1 MDKISVVVPCYNEE
15 EALPVYYK
23 EMCRVMDEMKDV
35 VFELIFVDDGSSD
48 ATLGIMKDLNEKDSR
63 CRYLSF
69 SRNFGKEAA
78 IYAGLKA
85 SEGDYVALM
94 DVDLQDPPTLLP
106 EMYEILQ
113 EDGYDN
119 VATKRVTRTGEPRIR
134 SFLSESFYKF
144 VNAISKTEIVDGARD
159 YRLMKR
165 KMVQAVLEMSEYNR
179 FSKGIFGWVG
189 FRTKWL
195 QYDNIERSAGK
206 TKWSM
211 WKLFKYSV
219 EGITGFSV
227 APLSLASVVGVLF
240 CVLSFIMI
248 AVIVVRTLVWGDS
261 VSGWPSLACIIFLV
275 SGVQLLCTG
284 ILFVFCHFFVIVRC
298 GHFHLLKVQH
308 MCCFPVFFA
317 IDHINGQLAILH
329 GIFIISLA
337 EDIIYKIKQRQKK
350 SREHKCLGDG
360 DSHQYKKYRKD
371 HHYFSESS

>member
-1 MDKISVVVPCYNEE
+1 
-15 EALPVYYK
+15 
-23 EMCRVMDEMKDV
+23 MDEMKDV
-35 VFELIFVDDGSSD
+35 VFERIFVDDGSSD

-94 DVDLQDPPTLLP
+94 DVDLQDPPALLP

-119 VATKRVTRTGEPRIR
+119 VATKRATRTGEPRIR

-240 CVLSFIMI
+240 CLLSFIMI
-248 AVIVVRTLVWGDS
+248 AVIIVRTLVWGDP
-261 VSGWPSLACIIFLV
+261 VSGWPSLACIIFMV

-284 ILFVFCHFFVIVRC
+284 IVGEYLSKTYLETKKR
-298 GHFHLLKVQH
+298 
-308 MCCFPVFFA
+308 P
-317 IDHINGQLAILH
+317 
-329 GIFIISLA
+329 IFILKDSSDDK
-337 EDIIYKIKQRQKK
+337 EQKHE
-350 SREHKCLGDG
+350 RA
-360 DSHQYKKYRKD
+360 
-371 HHYFSESS
+371 